1 MMNSKSKIKVFQTKG
16 IIEINTTFVKMMQN
30 PLSDE
35 YALLQKT
42 KMENPTFTVRRRQIN
57 SNPHKDTYTPYEIL
71 AATSRKMYNDH
82 MARKEEAAQ
91 EFFVPTINF
100 KTTVKIK

>member
-1 MMNSKSKIKVFQTKG
+1 MSMLEQFGS
-16 IIEINTTFVKMMQN
+16 
-30 PLSDE
+30 
-35 YALLQKT
+35 
-42 KMENPTFTVRRRQIN
+42 QI
-57 SNPHKDTYTPYEIL
+57 PEPYPIMHKAGYTPYEIL

>member
-1 MMNSKSKIKVFQTKG
+1 M
-16 IIEINTTFVKMMQN
+16 
-30 PLSDE
+30 
-35 YALLQKT
+35 Y
-42 KMENPTFTVRRRQIN
+42 
-57 SNPHKDTYTPYEIL
+57 KDGYTPYEIL
-71 AATSRKMYNDH
+71 AATSGKMYNDH